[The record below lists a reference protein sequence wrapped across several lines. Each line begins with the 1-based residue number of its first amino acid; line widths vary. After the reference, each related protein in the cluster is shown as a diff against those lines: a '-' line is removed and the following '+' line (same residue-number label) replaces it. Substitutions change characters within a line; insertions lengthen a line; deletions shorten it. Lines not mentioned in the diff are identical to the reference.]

1 MGRAT
6 GGAPL
11 AVDLQRCLIPF
22 ISLCS
27 CRRRPCWRSPPARAC
42 YTCWHAP
49 SAGLTDAAGPDSP
62 APPNP
67 SSLPLTPLTRREVAP
82 TLPGATLAACVA
94 LAGTPPAAPP
104 PAPAPLAWQ
113 RAGLRP
119 FLPFR
124 RE

>member
-49 SAGLTDAAGPDSP
+49 SAGLTDAAGAHPP
-62 APPNP
+62 APPSP
-67 SSLPLTPLTRREVAP
+67 SSLPLPPPPPPEVAP
-82 TLPGATLAACVA
+82 T
-94 LAGTPPAAPP
+94 PARAPP
-104 PAPAPLAWQ
+104 PARVPLAMAP
-113 RAGLRP
+113 RARP
-119 FLPFR
+119 PPPPAR
-124 RE
+124 

>member
-27 CRRRPCWRSPPARAC
+27 CRRRPRWRSPPARAC

-49 SAGLTDAAGPDSP
+49 SAGLTDAAGPDPP

-67 SSLPLTPLTRREVAP
+67 SSPRLTPPTRRQVA
-82 TLPGATLAACVA
+82 ATLAGA
-94 LAGTPPAAPP
+94 TPAAR
-104 PAPAPLAWQ
+104 LAS
-113 RAGLRP
+113 GEDTP
-119 FLPFR
+119 V
-124 RE
+124 

>member
-27 CRRRPCWRSPPARAC
+27 CRRRPRWRSPPARAC

-49 SAGLTDAAGPDSP
+49 SAGLTDAAGPASP
-62 APPNP
+62 APPSL
-67 SSLPLTPLTRREVAP
+67 SSLPLTPLTRREVAA
-82 TLPGATLAACVA
+82 TLAGATLAPGGPWARA
-94 LAGTPPAAPP
+94 PRARPPPP
-104 PAPAPLAWQ
+104 PARL
-113 RAGLRP
+113 
-119 FLPFR
+119 
-124 RE
+124 